1 MELKVNDNIRITTD
15 AYNFIVQESR
25 IVKED
30 GKVKK
35 DGTQQKKGDIVWEDQ
50 SYHGNLNDALKSLL
64 AKGIRDFCEDF
75 NECIAFINLV
85 HKKIDEIKHVR
96 SRTK

>member
-35 DGTQQKKGDIVWEDQ
+35 DGTQQKAGDVIWTDV
-50 SYHGNLNDALKSLL
+50 SYHGNLNDALKNLL
-64 AKGIRDFCEDF
+64 SKGIMHFCDEF
-75 NECIAFINLV
+75 NSVMDFINVV
-85 HKKIDEIKHVR
+85 HKKIDEIKYVQRR
-96 SRTK
+96 SK